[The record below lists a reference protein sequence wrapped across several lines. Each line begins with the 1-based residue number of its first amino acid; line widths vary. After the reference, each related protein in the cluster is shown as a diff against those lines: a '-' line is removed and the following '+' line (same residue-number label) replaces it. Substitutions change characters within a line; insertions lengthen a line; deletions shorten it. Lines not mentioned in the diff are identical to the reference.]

1 MFLKK
6 LNEGLA
12 SAISDAGY
20 ETPTE
25 LQKKSISKIKG
36 GGDVVCIGPENSG
49 KTSALVIA
57 LIQKLN
63 AALDDVPRAL
73 IVVPDKE
80 AADAMKEKFD
90 LLGKNTDL
98 RVFCVY
104 SKLNLNK
111 LKDSIYLGSD
121 VVIGTIKTLSE
132 LYSNNGLNLT
142 ALKYFVID
150 DAELSLR
157 NEVISQ
163 VDRLSDSIPKSQYI
177 VFAKKMI
184 DRIERLADRDMNY
197 PTIIEVEESCN

>member
-6 LNEGLA
+6 LNDELA
-12 SAISDAGY
+12 SAIADAGY
-20 ETPTE
+20 ETATE
-25 LQKKSISKIKG
+25 LQKKSISKIKSG
-36 GGDVVCIGPENSG
+36 SNVVCIGPENSG

-63 AALDDVPRAL
+63 SALDDVPRAL
-73 IVVPDKE
+73 VIVPNQE

-104 SKLNLNK
+104 NRQRLSK
-111 LKDSIYLGSD
+111 LKDEIYLGSD
-121 VVIGTIKTLSE
+121 VVIGTVKVLSE

-142 ALKYFVID
+142 ELKYFVID

-163 VDRLSDSIPKSQYI
+163 VDRLSDSLKNAQYI
-177 VFAKKMI
+177 IFAKKTN
-184 DRIERLADRDMNY
+184 DRIERLAERDMNY
-197 PTIIEVEESCN
+197 PAVIKIEEI